1 MGQSQPGV
9 SIQWQRMELSMDIF
23 IGALALTPLCAHAIV
38 AQTNFM
44 ENLKMH
50 LKCLSDILVGNSG
63 IQKLQLNSTGLSDE
77 GAKAI
82 SEMLKKNSSLCVIEL
97 DDNMIDYS
105 GFSSLVESLLENN
118 TIRTIHLNGNYGGA
132 LGAAA
137 LAKGIEGNKSLRVQI
152 YLICSTLLIL
162 LHIDENYT
170 DNKCSG
176 MLGYLGLMK
185 SLLGCS
191 HALELAAGHCY
202 LPKPDGLCSKSNTTM
217 KWQ

>member
-9 SIQWQRMELSMDIF
+9 SIQWQRMELSMDVF
-23 IGALALTPLCAHAIV
+23 IGALALTPPCAHAIV

-50 LKCLSDILVGNSG
+50 LQVTCTVKGLISQVHPGVKIQLHKFHWCLSDILVGNSG

-97 DDNMIDYS
+97 DNNMIDYS
-105 GFSSLVESLLENN
+105 GFSSLAESLLENN

-137 LAKGIEGNKSLRVQI
+137 LAKGIEGN
-152 YLICSTLLIL
+152 
-162 LHIDENYT
+162 
-170 DNKCSG
+170 
-176 MLGYLGLMK
+176 
-185 SLLGCS
+185 
-191 HALELAAGHCY
+191 
-202 LPKPDGLCSKSNTTM
+202 
-217 KWQ
+217 